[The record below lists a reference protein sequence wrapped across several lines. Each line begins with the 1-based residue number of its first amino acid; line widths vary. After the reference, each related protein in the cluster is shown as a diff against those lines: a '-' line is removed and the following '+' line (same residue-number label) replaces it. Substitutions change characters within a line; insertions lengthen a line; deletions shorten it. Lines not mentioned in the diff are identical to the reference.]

1 MGAVVGEGSVKGE
14 LAGRLAAGECMRLDG
29 TPEYGMRARG
39 CVYVCLA
46 SAVVPH
52 PALGECGMWSC
63 PLPGRAASWLVSR
76 DLRCVRCALL
86 HYYYYWV
93 RRR

>member
-1 MGAVVGEGSVKGE
+1 MRAVAGEGSVRGE
-14 LAGRLAAGECMRLDG
+14 SVGRLVADERVRLDG
-29 TPEYGMRARG
+29 APEYGMRARG
-39 CVYVCLA
+39 CVCVCLA

-52 PALGECGMWSC
+52 PALSECGVWSC

-86 HYYYYWV
+86 HYYYC
-93 RRR
+93 